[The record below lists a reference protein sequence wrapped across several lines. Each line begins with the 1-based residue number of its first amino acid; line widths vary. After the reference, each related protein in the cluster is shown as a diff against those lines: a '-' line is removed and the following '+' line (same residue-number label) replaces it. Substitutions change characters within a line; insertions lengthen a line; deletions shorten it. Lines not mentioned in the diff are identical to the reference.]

1 MASGY
6 PSSEE
11 QAGSYLPDAFE
22 PVEKH
27 NMTPLEAGII
37 AGTVVAFTVLLF
49 LIFYCQHMEQR
60 RRAQRGRHDHHE
72 QANENPAN
80 LEHEMQ
86 ILGTDGNK
94 HGEAEPLG
102 KASWSLLRLIKK
114 Q

>member
-1 MASGY
+1 MSSGY

-11 QAGSYLPDAFE
+11 QAGSSLPDAFE
-22 PVEKH
+22 PSEKH
-27 NMTPLEAGII
+27 DMTPLEAGII

-49 LIFYCQHMEQR
+49 LIFYCRHMEQR
-60 RRAQRGRHDHHE
+60 RRVQRGRNDHHE

-80 LEHEMQ
+80 AEHDMQ

-94 HGEAEPLG
+94 HGETEPVG
-102 KASWSLLRLIKK
+102 KTSWSLLRFVKK